1 VAAVEEID
9 LLAEHLKTFT
19 LALSRRHS
27 LLKCFSLSEL
37 CRIKWLWSAI
47 SVRETVVLQTR
58 DGVDLIVRREDLF
71 TFNEIFVAEEYAEI
85 HTLGIKPELI
95 VDVGGN
101 VGYSTRYFLTKWP
114 KARIIAFEP
123 VQSNYMQ
130 FLCNTTGYSNVK
142 CHNYGL
148 ATLPR
153 TTRFVSNGGGS
164 CEDTANG
171 SEYVELYDFFE
182 ILENLRID
190 VLKVDIEGEESN
202 IIADER
208 FSELM
213 SRVITMV
220 VELHG
225 SCEVRDSLIE
235 KLEIISSKLGRRVVR
250 NRVIYDIA
258 EIVWVY

>member
-1 VAAVEEID
+1 M
-9 LLAEHLKTFT
+9 
-19 LALSRRHS
+19 
-27 LLKCFSLSEL
+27 LKCFSLSEL
-37 CRIKWLWSAI
+37 CRIKWLWSGI
-47 SVRETVVLQTR
+47 NVIETVVLHTR

-71 TFNEIFVAEEYAEI
+71 TFNEIFVAEEYSEI
-85 HTLGIKPELI
+85 HTLGIKPNLI

-101 VGYSTRYFLTKWP
+101 VGYATRYFLAKWP
-114 KARIIAFEP
+114 KVRVLAFEP

-171 SEYVELYDFFE
+171 SEYVELYDFFDK
-182 ILENLRID
+182 LENLRID
-190 VLKVDIEGEESN
+190 VLKVDIEGEEKN

-225 SCEVRDSLIE
+225 SCELRDSLVE

-250 NRVIYDIA
+250 NRVIYDNA